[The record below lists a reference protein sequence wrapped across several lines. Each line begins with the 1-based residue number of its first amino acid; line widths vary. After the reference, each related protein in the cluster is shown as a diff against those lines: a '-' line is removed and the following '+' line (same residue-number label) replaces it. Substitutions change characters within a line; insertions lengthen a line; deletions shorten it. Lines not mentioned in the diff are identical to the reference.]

1 MEDPLDHLDE
11 FDRLCSL
18 KFNGVSDD
26 GFKLRLFPFSL
37 GDKAHQWEKTLLPG
51 SITSWDQCKQSFLAK
66 FFSNSRTARLRNE
79 ISGYQSQCPHHGFT
93 KESLLST
100 LYWGVLPKIRMLLDT
115 ASNGNF
121 LNKDIDEGWELV
133 ENLSKCDGNYNE
145 DYDRTIRTST
155 NLDEKYKKEMKAVN
169 DKLDKLL
176 MSQQR
181 NIHFVSE
188 DDPFQ
193 IQNGEGEQS
202 EEISYV
208 QNLGGYNKGYNPYK
222 QNPNMSYRSTN
233 VANPQDQIY
242 PPPQQQQ
249 QGQNKPFVPY
259 NQGYVPKQQF
269 QQGYQPPAGPPPG
282 FQPQHAPPP
291 QAPDHDMKN
300 MLQQLLQ
307 GQASGSMD
315 NAKKFAKLTQRLD
328 CSYNDLNMKI
338 ETLNS
343 KIKYMEGKTVSTS
356 APKPGQ
362 LPGKVVQ
369 NPKEFAHAITLR
381 SGKNL
386 PPRQGPVVVN
396 EDSEDLEGEDVCQ
409 NEDLVVPLEESEVVP
424 EEAPQPA
431 EKHAETPAAS
441 KDKPARYVPPP
452 NKPPLPF
459 PRRFK
464 KQQAEKYKALFEK
477 QVREIELRMP
487 LLDAFALVPLYQK
500 FLKDLVMERT
510 KEVQGMVILS
520 HECSAII
527 QKKITPLKLKDPGS
541 FTLPCS
547 LGPLSFSRCLCDLG
561 ASVSLMPLSVA
572 KRLGFT
578 RYKACNI
585 SLILADRSVRLPH
598 GLLEDLPIRI
608 GVVEVPTDFV
618 VLEMDEEPK
627 DPLILGRPF
636 LATSGAI
643 IDVKKEELAEEDHLK
658 TSLTKSGSDG
668 FFHAEIKV
676 YETLLDTYKAIDD
689 SERFEELDQSV
700 KEVCTLED
708 KVSGSPITHPTVDP
722 VNATDDGWSELKA
735 PKVELKILPSGMR
748 LSNEELE
755 LLVTELRKYR
765 RAIGYSLD
773 DIKGI
778 SPRV

>member
-1 MEDPLDHLDE
+1 MNNHLLHGHLHGLELVMLHATIPIVRVLCLQPCRTTTLKIKSGLISMIQQNKFHGLPMQDPLDHLDE

-18 KFNGVSDD
+18 TKINGVSED
-26 GFKLRLFPFSL
+26 GFNLRLFPFSL
-37 GDKAHQWEKTLLPG
+37 GDKAHQWEKNLPPG

-66 FFSNSRTARLRNE
+66 FFSNSITARLRNE
-79 ISGYQSQCPHHGFT
+79 ISGFTQKNGETLCEAWERFKSYQSQCPYHGFT

-100 LYWGVLPKIRMLLDT
+100 LYRGVLPKIRMLLDT

-121 LNKDIDEGWELV
+121 LNKDVNDGWELV
-133 ENLSKCDGNYNE
+133 ENLSQSDGNYNE
-145 DYDRTIRTST
+145 DYDRTIRAST
-155 NLDEKYKKEMKAVN
+155 DLDEKYKKEMKDVN

-188 DDPFQ
+188 DDPYQ
-193 IQNGEGEQS
+193 ILDGEGEQS

-208 QNLGGYNKGYNPYK
+208 QNQGGYNKGYNPYK

-233 VANPQDQIY
+233 
-242 PPPQQQQ
+242 
-249 QGQNKPFVPY
+249 
-259 NQGYVPKQQF
+259 
-269 QQGYQPPAGPPPG
+269 QGYQPTAGPPPG

-291 QAPDHDMKN
+291 QAPDHDMKS
-300 MLQQLLQ
+300 MFQQLLQ
-307 GQASGSMD
+307 GQANGSME
-315 NAKKFAKLTQRLD
+315 NAKKFAELTQRLD

-343 KIKYMEGKTVSTS
+343 KIKYMEGKTASTS

-362 LPGKVVQ
+362 LTRKAVQ
-369 NPKEFAHAITLR
+369 NPKEFAHAITLM

-386 PPRQGPVVVN
+386 PPRQGPVVAT
-396 EDSEDLEGEDVCQ
+396 EDK
-409 NEDLVVPLEESEVVP
+409 SEVIP
-424 EEAPQPA
+424 EKAPQPD
-431 EKHAETPAAS
+431 EKHAETPAVS
-441 KDKPARYVPPP
+441 KDKPARYVPRPY
-452 NKPPLPF
+452 KPPLPF
-459 PRRFK
+459 PGRFK

-477 QVREIELRMP
+477 Q
-487 LLDAFALVPLYQK
+487 
-500 FLKDLVMERT
+500 RT

-547 LGPLSFSRCLCDLG
+547 LGPLSFCRCLCDLG

-578 RYKACNI
+578 RYKIGNI

-598 GLLEDLPIRI
+598 GLLEDLLIRI

-636 LATSGAI
+636 LAITGAI
-643 IDVKKEELAEEDHLK
+643 IDVNKGKIDLCLGEDFKTTFDIKESMKKPTIDGKVFWIEEMDQLAD
-658 TSLTKSGSDG
+658 
-668 FFHAEIKV
+668 
-676 YETLLDTYKAIDD
+676 
-689 SERFEELDQSV
+689 
-700 KEVCTLED
+700 
-708 KVSGSPITHPTVDP
+708 
-722 VNATDDGWSELKA
+722 
-735 PKVELKILPSGMR
+735 
-748 LSNEELE
+748 E
-755 LLVTELRKYR
+755 LLEETC
-765 RAIGYSLD
+765 
-773 DIKGI
+773 
-778 SPRV
+778 